1 MKTKSLISI
10 SSRNVLALLYF
21 ILNSDLVSS
30 DIYMHNPRGSN
41 NRLDEQ
47 TRERNNDNR
56 LFDSQNNERGGYNVG
71 YMYYTVGSVLP
82 IEFTNQHSCKNGYAN
97 CDIIIQYMCSD
108 SIRDGSDVRTIPDN
122 NANCENNDCNSDYK
136 FGMHEDYNYYQTC
149 RKRSRNKGLF
159 LADQVSLSLIYK
171 LYRILSI

>member
-1 MKTKSLISI
+1 MKKKLAISLNNLLVSI
-10 SSRNVLALLYF
+10 YF
-21 ILNSDLVSS
+21 ILNSYLASG

-47 TRERNNDNR
+47 TRERANDNR

-71 YMYYTVGSVLP
+71 YMYYTAGSVLP
-82 IEFTNQHSCKNGYAN
+82 IEFTNQHSCKSDLSN
-97 CDIIIQYMCSD
+97 CEIIIQYMCSN

-122 NANCENNDCNSDYK
+122 IANCDNNDCNSDYR
-136 FGMHEDYNYYQTC
+136 FGMHENYDYYQSC

-159 LADQVSLSLIYK
+159 VADQVNFHQFKRLSE
-171 LYRILSI
+171 